1 MRPPQEEALLGS
13 SEAAA
18 SAEEL
23 ELVAALRRGEESA
36 FTRLVGQ
43 YHGALVRLAMIYV
56 GDRAVAEEVA
66 QETWL
71 GVLRGLERFEG
82 RSSLKTWIFRILTNR
97 AKTRGEREGRTVAFS
112 ALASAELEADDP
124 AVEPERFLPADH
136 PQWPGHWASAPK
148 PWSDD
153 PESRLLS
160 SETGGYIRQAVDTLP
175 PSQRAVIILRD
186 VQGFESEEVCE
197 LLGLSATN
205 QRVLLHRARSKVRR
219 ALERYMTEPGG
230 TA

>member
-1 MRPPQEEALLGS
+1 MS
-13 SEAAA
+13 SLQDETELRSTDAEA
-18 SAEEL
+18 SAEEV
-23 ELVAALRRGEESA
+23 ELLAALRRGEETA
-36 FTRLVGQ
+36 FAKLLGQ
-43 YHGALVRLAMIYV
+43 YHGALVRLATIYV
-56 GDRAVAEEVA
+56 GDRAIAEEVA

-97 AKTRGEREGRTVAFS
+97 AKTRGEREGRMVTFS
-112 ALASAELEADDP
+112 ALASAELEVDDP

-148 PWSDD
+148 PWGDD
-153 PESRLLS
+153 PEARLLS
-160 SETGGYIRQAVDTLP
+160 SETGSYIRQAVDRLP

-197 LLGLSATN
+197 LLGLTATN

-219 ALERYMTEPGG
+219 ALEPYMSEQGG
-230 TA
+230 AR